1 MFNNQAQ
8 GNMFQNNMN
17 QNMFQNNMN
26 QNMFQNNMNNMFN
39 NQNMNNMFNNQNMNN
54 MFNNQNMNNNFNNQ
68 NNMNMMMNNP
78 LIFNMFM
85 QFMNQNMNNMNNMNN
100 NNPFNNNM
108 NNNFNNNMN
117 NNFNNNNNMNNNFNN
132 NMNNNNNNNNNEEPP
147 KGLLERGNN
156 LITIENINPY
166 ESPNEIKNI
175 NLNASSG
182 LNVLVK
188 ISNNKTVKDLL
199 LTFAN
204 KVGVDKKHLGKEI
217 VFLFNAEKLNVEDSR
232 KVKDVFGGGFSTITV
247 VDQQNV
253 IGAYSLI

>member
-26 QNMFQNNMNNMFN
+26 QNMFQN
-39 NQNMNNMFNNQNMNN
+39 NMNN

-100 NNPFNNNM
+100 NFNNNNM

-117 NNFNNNNNMNNNFNN
+117 NNFNNNNMNNNFNN

>member
-8 GNMFQNNMN
+8 G
-17 QNMFQNNMN
+17 NMFQNNMN

-68 NNMNMMMNNP
+68 NMNMMMNNP

-108 NNNFNNNMN
+108 NNNF
-117 NNFNNNNNMNNNFNN
+117 NNNNMNNNFNN